1 MKTVLNIKPLSVN
14 NCRQWRRFKTKNYLQ
29 YEKELLLKLPQRI
42 IDDWLP
48 LIVTITYWF
57 SNIGADID
65 NPSKP
70 LLDILQKKYWFDDK
84 WIFEKHEY
92 KLLVSKWHE
101 FIKLEID
108 YCEYNIKS
116 VKERGKKEVAISNL

>member
-14 NCRQWRRFKTKNYLQ
+14 NCWQGRRFKTKHYLN
-29 YEKELLLKLPQRI
+29 YEKELLLKLPQRVI
-42 IDDWLP
+42 QNELP

-84 WIFEKHEY
+84 RIFEKHEY
-92 KLLVSKWHE
+92 KLLVPKWKE

-108 YCEYNIKS
+108 YCEYNLKT
-116 VKERGKKEVAISNL
+116 VKERGKKEVAIWNL